1 MMGFVKMVFMNTGKP
16 PKLLELNLA
25 HESDDALI
33 VRAAWMYYVGG
44 LNQEQTAS
52 RLGLH
57 RSRVNRLLSEAR
69 DRGLINVTINH
80 ESARDIEVEQAI
92 ARCFGLDFC
101 MTTPTLG
108 FADGPSDP
116 KADRIRAAISRRA
129 VGAAGASFLK
139 GKLLDGPV
147 TVGVSWG
154 RTIEQVAMQ
163 LAGVRNPQARF
174 VSLLGSLKRNSTS
187 NPFEVVQFF
196 AARTG
201 GEVHFLPVPFIA
213 DSLADRKV
221 FLEQR
226 IVQDAMQLARNA
238 DLYLISVGELEETSV
253 LRTQDILTADELRNI
268 QESGAVCDSLGKLF
282 DINGREI
289 NHPLSHRT
297 VAIETNELRGRNVVL
312 LAGGLEKVRA
322 TIALLRSGIV
332 KGLIIDG
339 DTAVAL
345 AQSALVLDQ
354 YNESHS
360 R

>member
-1 MMGFVKMVFMNTGKP
+1 M
-16 PKLLELNLA
+16 LELNLA

-69 DRGLINVTINH
+69 DRGLISVTINH

-92 ARCFGLDFC
+92 ARCFELDFC
-101 MTTPTLG
+101 IATPALG
-108 FADGPSDP
+108 FAEDTADA
-116 KADRIRAAISRRA
+116 KADRIRASIMRRA

-139 GKLLDGPV
+139 GKLSEGPI

-154 RTIEQVAMQ
+154 RTIEQVATQ
-163 LAGVRNPQARF
+163 LVGVRNPEARF

-213 DSLADRKV
+213 NSMADVKV
-221 FLEQR
+221 FLQQR
-226 IVQDAMQLARNA
+226 IVQEAIQLARDA

-253 LRTQDILTADELRNI
+253 LRTQDIMTSEEMRNI
-268 QESGAVCDSLGKLF
+268 KESGAVCDSLGKLF
-282 DINGREI
+282 DIEGKEI

-297 VAIETNELRGRNVVL
+297 VAIATDDLRGRNVVL
-312 LAGGLEKVRA
+312 LAAGLEKVRA

-339 DTAVAL
+339 DTALAL
-345 AQSALVLDQ
+345 AQSLKLVD
-354 YNESHS
+354 
-360 R
+360 

>member
-1 MMGFVKMVFMNTGKP
+1 M
-16 PKLLELNLA
+16 LELNLA

-69 DRGLINVTINH
+69 DRGLISVTINH

-92 ARCFGLDFC
+92 ARAFGLDFVIA
-101 MTTPTLG
+101 TPALG
-108 FADGPSDP
+108 FTEHTADA

-139 GKLLDGPV
+139 GKLSEGPV

-154 RTIEQVAMQ
+154 RTIEQVATQ
-163 LAGVRNPQARF
+163 LADVRNPEARF

-187 NPFEVVQFF
+187 NPFEVVQLF

-213 DSLADRKV
+213 NSVADRKV
-221 FLEQR
+221 FLAQR

-253 LRTQDILTADELRNI
+253 LRTQDIMTADEMRNI
-268 QESGAVCDSLGKLF
+268 KESGAICDSLGKLF
-282 DINGREI
+282 DIEGREI

-297 VAIETNELRGRNVVL
+297 VAIATHELRGRNVVL

-332 KGLIIDG
+332 KGLVIDG
-339 DTAVAL
+339 DTAMSL
-345 AQSALVLDQ
+345 AETLQAMDGQ
-354 YNESHS
+354 ARDDAPPHNGK
-360 R
+360 